1 MHADSELEEG
11 MATVKI
17 QMFPTVLRRP
27 CALDDGPPAVVMR
40 AKILA
45 ELPSRGEVPVE

>member
-1 MHADSELEEG
+1 MYTDSELEEG

-17 QMFPTVLRRP
+17 QMFPTILRRP
-27 CALDDGPPAVVMR
+27 CVLDESLPVVVMK

-45 ELPSRGEVPVE
+45 ELPSRGEIPVE